1 MLYLLTFKLGN
12 PHKLVFGPWLS
23 LERLGLSSKSDF
35 SISRFPASPSCESPR
50 LIGGF
55 TTHPHQIR
63 HHPLY
68 PAVIH
73 PWQCKIAPLDDFP
86 IYTVYTSIFMIFF
99 PMYTSKY
106 DIFMGDFQLPCLI
119 TGSTV
124 SSPPE
129 IHWDHTCILEK
140 AQINAHLRDF
150 CFLSGFSP
158 RERNCTTVGIF
169 ALCAFWSQNY
179 KLILPGNKRKYPGKK
194 RKCPSVKKQMRVF

>member
-73 PWQCKIAPLDDFP
+73 PWQCKIAPLEDFH

-129 IHWDHTCILEK
+129 IHWDHISRPDDGNRPDHGFCYGRKTLFSNQNGIRTRLGCNRICSFVQQDGCATILFSSALESEIRSK
-140 AQINAHLRDF
+140 E
-150 CFLSGFSP
+150 LSAG
-158 RERNCTTVGIF
+158 
-169 ALCAFWSQNY
+169 
-179 KLILPGNKRKYPGKK
+179 KLT
-194 RKCPSVKKQMRVF
+194 